1 VVAFEDSE
9 VGIDSDA
16 PAEAEADTAAS
27 PLATMVTPG
36 PAAVVVPGPTRPAV
50 VSVAELMLT
59 VDEVLVAAASDRPA
73 GTSPPAEMVM
83 AEATVCMVLAAG
95 AMELMEPSMNG
106 GACAADMGNDPAG
119 HKHAQ
124 LQACCCATCPAFT
137 AVPFELPLPLP
148 AMIVTPVPGAVV
160 VFVAMRAS
168 GVRVAELMDAVE
180 LVFASA
186 LAVAFPPPPTPAITV
201 TPPPAAEFPPAT
213 VVAFAAEPDPEP
225 ATTVTAAAAPPLVVV
240 PAAVALEPLSF
251 PATTVMAAAA
261 PPLVEPAA
269 AAEAVVVELEPPPF
283 PATTVTAPAAPP
295 LAELT
300 EPAAAAEAVVVEL
313 EPPPFP
319 ATTVTAPAAPPLAE
333 LTEPAAA
340 AEAEVELDPL
350 PAPASTVTAAPAAV
364 VVAEAM
370 RASVV
375 NFAESTETAL
385 EDVIA
390 DAAASA
396 AEPGAPPA
404 EIVTGMGTPAAAF
417 CVEFAKGADS
427 FIAVLVASAV
437 ISLMLLMEKGPVM
450 ELVVAALLV
459 SAPPALSVMVPGADI
474 YTVSVIPLE

>member
-300 EPAAAAEAVVVEL
+300 EPAAAAEA
-313 EPPPFP
+313 
-319 ATTVTAPAAPPLAE
+319 
-333 LTEPAAA
+333 
-340 AEAEVELDPL
+340 EVELDPL